1 MPSPMRATPATWAKQ
16 GDIALPSP
24 LSIHINGN
32 LSTLTEMAPVVPCTQ
47 GESRVQRV
55 DAQERFGCVHT
66 VGTRVGAT
74 VGGGQARETR
84 ACVPPLPYRQ
94 REPPPPP
101 SPVLTGQASSLPLYE
116 VDTPRP
122 SSRRYRRDGSATLPC
137 SLHTCSSG
145 GAQTGAAH
153 SLSLNAPPPLPPY

>member
-1 MPSPMRATPATWAKQ
+1 VRSYSRDT
-16 GDIALPSP
+16 GR
-24 LSIHINGN
+24 GN
-32 LSTLTEMAPVVPCTQ
+32 
-47 GESRVQRV
+47 SRGGAGARN
-55 DAQERFGCVHT
+55 
-66 VGTRVGAT
+66 TRVRPAAT
-74 VGGGQARETR
+74 VPPART
-84 ACVPPLPYRQ
+84 
-94 REPPPPP
+94 PPP